1 MSNMNDTGKCLV
13 LITHKHKGVMDFCDI
28 ITVLRQGK
36 VTGSISKSEASPITL
51 ARMMVGRNV
60 EFELKRPPMTPGEE
74 VFSIDNLTL
83 LDREGKEVVK
93 DLSLKVRRGEIF
105 GIAGVEGNGQ
115 TELAEA
121 IAGIRRVAKGSIRLK
136 GTETAGK
143 SSSVIRRRGAGLIP
157 EDRRQMGLILEMNLE
172 EHVILGKHRD
182 LQFRGSLPS
191 T

>member
-1 MSNMNDTGKCLV
+1 
-13 LITHKHKGVMDFCDI
+13 
-28 ITVLRQGK
+28 
-36 VTGSISKSEASPITL
+36 
-51 ARMMVGRNV
+51 V
-60 EFELKRPPMTPGEE
+60 EFRIKRAPKTPGEE
-74 VFSIDNLTL
+74 VVTIADLTL

-93 DLSLKVRRGEIF
+93 DLSLKVRRSEIF

-136 GTETAGK
+136 GTETGGK

-172 EHVILGKHRD
+172 ENVILGKQRD
-182 LQFRGSLPS
+182 PQFRGPMTSIAWRKVREFTSDLMKKFEITAKGPESPARSLS
-191 T
+191 GGTQQKVG